1 MANDAPITIEQV
13 VRHFKGLPH
22 QLAALPLLEA
32 DIRDN
37 GYGVAM
43 RRNRE
48 WYAVWTQD
56 GKQDDTAVE
65 AMWLPLARSIVQQFE
80 GCKLE
85 AYPDPGTGG
94 EPWTV
99 GWGST
104 RIMGR
109 AVRPKEV
116 VTQRQA
122 DAQLEVDLRRFRDGV
137 LAVIPAARG
146 WSANRQA
153 ALVSFTYNVGLGAL
167 KDSTLAKRLNAN
179 EDPNRVAA
187 EELPRWVSPQQPA
200 VVEGLR
206 RRRKAELDL
215 FLGGA
220 KPVAPKPATQAK
232 PVAPA
237 KPKEVKLVV
246 PYFSQLDN
254 KSGRGWRE
262 CFSSSCAMAAAYW
275 GKVKSDDEYN
285 AIRAKYGDT
294 TDSQAQVQALRSLGL
309 DARLITNAAPGM
321 IETLLQEGCPVPV
334 GWLHQGHVDAPKG
347 GGHWSVVVAYNDK
360 SWIHNDPNGQAD
372 LVNGGYVNHTKG
384 KAVVYSRANWDRR
397 WQVPTPGTGWLMHI
411 RPLSPRS
418 SS

>member
-48 WYAVWTQD
+48 WYAIWTQD

-137 LAVIPAARG
+137 LAVIPAAMG

-206 RRRKAELDL
+206 RRRRAELDL

-220 KPVAPKPATQAK
+220 KPKPEPQPKP
-232 PVAPA
+232 PA
-237 KPKEVKLVV
+237 KPTEVRLDV
-246 PYFSQLDN
+246 PYYSQLDN
-254 KSGRGWRE
+254 SSGQGWRE

-275 GKVKSDDEYN
+275 GVLKGGDDEYN
-285 AIRAKYGDT
+285 RIRAKYGDT
-294 TDSQAQVQALRSLGL
+294 TNVQAQIATLRSLGL
-309 DARLITNAAPGM
+309 DARFVTNAAPG
-321 IETLLQEGCPVPV
+321 LLEAELNAGRPVPC
-334 GWLHQGHVDAPKG
+334 GWLHNGPITAPSG
-347 GGHWSVVVAYNDK
+347 GGHWVCLVGYTPTH
-360 SWIHNDPNGQAD
+360 WIVHDPQGEAD
-372 LVNGGYVNHTKG
+372 LIDGGYITGKKG
-384 KAVVYSRANWDRR
+384 AGVLYSRKNWNKR
-397 WQVPTPGTGWLMHI
+397 WEAGGPSTGWAVLI
-411 RPLSPRS
+411 KPT
-418 SS
+418 

>member
-48 WYAVWTQD
+48 WYAIWTQD

-206 RRRKAELDL
+206 RRRRAELDL

-220 KPVAPKPATQAK
+220 KPKPEPQPKP
-232 PVAPA
+232 PA
-237 KPKEVKLVV
+237 KPTEVRLDV
-246 PYFSQLDN
+246 PYYSQLDN
-254 KSGRGWRE
+254 SSGQGWRE

-275 GKVKSDDEYN
+275 GVLKGGDDEYN
-285 AIRAKYGDT
+285 RIRAKYGDT
-294 TDSQAQVQALRSLGL
+294 TNVQAQIATLRSLGL
-309 DARLITNAAPGM
+309 DARFVTNAAPG
-321 IETLLQEGCPVPV
+321 LLEAELNAGRPVPC
-334 GWLHQGHVDAPKG
+334 GWLHNGPITAPSG
-347 GGHWSVVVAYNDK
+347 GGHWVCLVGHTPTH
-360 SWIHNDPNGQAD
+360 WIVNDPQGEAD
-372 LVNGGYVNHTKG
+372 LIDGGYTTGKKG
-384 KAVVYSRANWDRR
+384 AGVLYSRKNWNRR
-397 WQVPTPGTGWLMHI
+397 WEADGPSTGWAVLI
-411 RPLSPRS
+411 KPT
-418 SS
+418 